1 VFKRR
6 KSAILG
12 KLKEI
17 KELTGI
23 RHEAKVR
30 KGKNSDGFV
39 KRNFMPLCGILYPTN
54 LLEV

>member
-1 VFKRR
+1 L
-6 KSAILG
+6 AILG

-39 KRNFMPLCGILYPTN
+39 KSSDTRRANPEERGVLDSTPQ
-54 LLEV
+54 